1 VRSFEFPESGDLQ
14 TAKRESLDSR
24 PIAVV
29 MFSLIEV
36 FMDILSFFLSLF
48 LGAAH
53 PQPNQVT
60 TQATTAP
67 VTDAQQRK
75 H

>member
-1 VRSFEFPESGDLQ
+1 VQSFAFPNSGDVQ
-14 TAKRESLDSR
+14 SSKRESLDSLL
-24 PIAVV
+24 IAVV
-29 MFSLIEV
+29 MFSFIEV

-53 PQPNQVT
+53 PQPKQVT
-60 TQATTAP
+60 TQATSAP
-67 VTDAQQRK
+67 VTNVQQRK